1 MRLCKLVTCRLG
13 LFQLMEL
20 QSVVIGFVGSQILL
34 FGVNLIICH
43 QFLLVLFIIYNRV
56 LYACCSPFESWHR
69 FPCQNTMV
77 LVSVHSYISPFYFP
91 MGLSTI
97 DSICFSSK
105 SSVLH
110 RIRFRSRSTYH
121 KKSFVDC
128 EGFTKLISCQMRTR
142 DDSVCT
148 PADLW
153 VVKYKY
159 QFSIYFL
166 SAIQ

>member
-1 MRLCKLVTCRLG
+1 MKIYSLLARYMRLCKLVTCRLG

-20 QSVVIGFVGSQILL
+20 QSVVIGFAGSQILL

-77 LVSVHSYISPFYFP
+77 LVSVHSYISTFYFP

-121 KKSFVDC
+121 KKFCGLWRIYQVDLLSDANKGRFSLYTGRSMDC
-128 EGFTKLISCQMRTR
+128 EI
-142 DDSVCT
+142 
-148 PADLW
+148 
-153 VVKYKY
+153 
-159 QFSIYFL
+159 
-166 SAIQ
+166 